1 MLYPNN
7 FELDFSIGPIEEKG
21 QKININ
27 LTSVVWP
34 KSRTLLSL
42 VSKMYNE
49 KYINSEQ
56 RGILK
61 EMIIDRNQVLTKY
74 LNEYEISGDSLSLY
88 QKIVKLS
95 EENLNNSNKLIN

>member
-1 MLYPNN
+1 
-7 FELDFSIGPIEEKG
+7 
-21 QKININ
+21 
-27 LTSVVWP
+27 
-34 KSRTLLSL
+34 
-42 VSKMYNE
+42 MYNE

-61 EMIIDRNQVLTKY
+61 EMIIDRNQELTKY

-95 EENLNNSNKLIN
+95 EENLNNSIN